1 MVCAKLVNNT
11 FLYLIKSV
19 LKLARV
25 FNSGWVNQNQKC
37 TVSYKYPQKMT
48 EVEWGLCR
56 WIKVEYVSDG
66 LLLLIKV

>member
-37 TVSYKYPQKMT
+37 TVSYKYAQKMT
-48 EVEWGLCR
+48 EVEWGFCR